1 MRILITGANGLLGR
15 RLIDLSIKKG
25 WQVYGIVHKA
35 GEEKEQLWQ
44 KINLNLKE
52 QWADESL
59 PKKIDVI
66 VHLAQSNY
74 FRDFPNHADDLFGV
88 NIASTFRLLQYARSA
103 GANQFIYAS
112 TGGIYTPSS
121 EQLREDSPIQK
132 FENLGPYFGSK
143 LCSEVIVQNYA
154 PFLNTTIL
162 RPFFIYGPG
171 QKRNAHLPRIFDF
184 IKNNRPIQLQ
194 GRFGISINP
203 VHVVD
208 AAKAV
213 IASVRNNF
221 VSVVNIAGPE
231 VLNMSQIA
239 EGFAKYLQKENQ
251 FCKIS
256 EKNCNLVAD
265 ISLMSEKLHKPTIRL
280 LDSIFDVAF

>member
-15 RLIDLSIKKG
+15 RLINLSIKEG
-25 WQVYGIVHKA
+25 WQVYGIVCKIVQ
-35 GEEKEQLWQ
+35 EPEQLWQ
-44 KINLNLKE
+44 KINLNLNE
-52 QWADESL
+52 QWANESL

-88 NIASTFRLLQYARSA
+88 NIASSFRLLQYARNA
-103 GANQFIYAS
+103 GAYQFIYAS
-112 TGGIYTPSS
+112 TGGIYKPSS
-121 EQLREDSPIQK
+121 KQLHEDSPIQK
-132 FENLGPYFGSK
+132 TEKLGPYFGSK
-143 LCSEVIVQNYA
+143 LCSEILVQNYA
-154 PFLNTTIL
+154 PYLNTTIL

-171 QKRNAHLPRIFDF
+171 QKRNVHLPRIFDF

-194 GRFGISINP
+194 GRFGISVNP

-221 VSVVNIAGPE
+221 GSVVNIAGPE
-231 VLNMSQIA
+231 VLTIRQIA
-239 EGFAKYLQKENQ
+239 EGFAKHLQKENQ
-251 FCKIS
+251 FNQVPGN
-256 EKNCNLVAD
+256 NCNLVAD

-280 LDSIFDVAF
+280 LDSISDVAF